1 MRFTFR
7 TNQLQAKLA
16 AAGVFLAFAT
26 NSAGVVFGDGPLTF
40 PTMSGSQI
48 QATSYNQPFGLL
60 DDGEIG
66 REESSEPVE
75 EPIVE
80 SVPAADYKKLL
91 ERVDDMES
99 SWEKYQ
105 DKLADEAAE
114 KKKKPTMKI
123 SGRVH
128 LDNWNFLESD
138 AGTNF
143 LETGDPLDDP
153 EDRWD
158 FRRLR
163 IELSG
168 DIPNNMLYRL
178 QVDFNNPSEPE
189 LKDGYIG
196 WKNLPGNHTLLLGN
210 QKRPIGLDHL
220 NSSRHNVFAERPLA
234 VETFNEDARRL
245 GAAMYGYSD
254 DEMFNWRYGVFLLEN
269 IATDGRYR
277 GDDMQAGVYGRLAAS
292 PWYDE
297 ISGGRGYLHLAI
309 AGSANDTDPDGQT
322 DADQNSN
329 EARFRTRPLA
339 RSDSRW
345 WNTNRI
351 LGAED
356 YQQLGYEFM
365 LNIGALQITSEYYG
379 NWVGRDAAGGFSGED
394 LFFHGGY
401 IFASY
406 FLTGEHIPLDRVS
419 GTIDRVKPFENFFLV
434 DRCTGGTGSGLGAV
448 AVALRYDY
456 LDLSDEDI
464 RGGDGH
470 AVTAGLN
477 WYWTAYSKVQTN
489 LIWGSINNGGQGQEN
504 SGPSG
509 TTVPLAAGVDG
520 DFTAL
525 GFRFMADF

>member
-26 NSAGVVFGDGPLTF
+26 NSAGVVFGDGPLEF
-40 PTMSGSQI
+40 PTMSGSQV
-48 QATSYNQPFGLL
+48 QATTYNQPFGLL
-60 DDGEIG
+60 ENGEIG
-66 REESSEPVE
+66 QEESSEPVE

-105 DKLADEAAE
+105 DKLADESAE

-269 IATDGRYR
+269 IATDGR
-277 GDDMQAGVYGRLAAS
+277 
-292 PWYDE
+292 
-297 ISGGRGYLHLAI
+297 
-309 AGSANDTDPDGQT
+309 
-322 DADQNSN
+322 
-329 EARFRTRPLA
+329 
-339 RSDSRW
+339 
-345 WNTNRI
+345 
-351 LGAED
+351 
-356 YQQLGYEFM
+356 
-365 LNIGALQITSEYYG
+365 
-379 NWVGRDAAGGFSGED
+379 
-394 LFFHGGY
+394 
-401 IFASY
+401 
-406 FLTGEHIPLDRVS
+406 
-419 GTIDRVKPFENFFLV
+419 
-434 DRCTGGTGSGLGAV
+434 
-448 AVALRYDY
+448 
-456 LDLSDEDI
+456 
-464 RGGDGH
+464 
-470 AVTAGLN
+470 
-477 WYWTAYSKVQTN
+477 
-489 LIWGSINNGGQGQEN
+489 
-504 SGPSG
+504 
-509 TTVPLAAGVDG
+509 
-520 DFTAL
+520 
-525 GFRFMADF
+525 